1 MQKLQESIKGWDKLD
16 FPTDEQVALRRQRY
30 QQAERNLSLQVLV
43 PPAFKETEQK
53 RLPVSELATALGW
66 ANNPQDSE
74 LNLCLAG
81 ATGVGKTRIAWEAL
95 KLRYLTNGGKPFAI
109 GAETFTRRVIQERE
123 LMPKVCS
130 VRLLLLDDLGKER
143 MTPTAESAIFE
154 VVRERYDQKLP
165 TIYTTNFSPSTLI
178 KRFTQ
183 KETGEALARRIR
195 EGAECI
201 AFQ

>member
-1 MQKLQESIKGWDKLD
+1 
-16 FPTDEQVALRRQRY
+16 
-30 QQAERNLSLQVLV
+30 
-43 PPAFKETEQK
+43 
-53 RLPVSELATALGW
+53 
-66 ANNPQDSE
+66 
-74 LNLCLAG
+74 
-81 ATGVGKTRIAWEAL
+81 
-95 KLRYLTNGGKPFAI
+95 
-109 GAETFTRRVIQERE
+109 
-123 LMPKVCS
+123 
-130 VRLLLLDDLGKER
+130 

-154 VVRERYDQKLP
+154 VVRELYDQKLP